1 MTSLL
6 DALTLAR
13 FARSSSMAVIVRLF
27 TCGGSRESAAVSEP
41 TPACRNNNDI
51 SKIAPLTLPASSS
64 PWAED
69 SPLVARLGRAN
80 PYLAPAPVGTS
91 SSELS
96 IASDG
101 PRLVNACAP
110 QVSNRPNRSEH
121 PILRP
126 EGEYSYLCFRRISAE
141 RGRGGEEIR
150 RRWGR
155 IGARGV
161 RERHAWS
168 RYDGFRRGR
177 GRVVRSRGAR
187 RRRQGAQ
194 QSGGAQFLS
203 SRSPSFALR
212 LSVSRRRV

>member
-27 TCGGSRESAAVSEP
+27 TCGGSRESAAVSSQP
-41 TPACRNNNDI
+41 LMPKQQRH
-51 SKIAPLTLPASSS
+51 SKIVPLTFSRRHRR
-64 PWAED
+64 AED
-69 SPLVARLGRAN
+69 RRSSRVWVARTRTV
-80 PYLAPAPVGTS
+80 PAPVGTS
-91 SSELS
+91 SSEFPSPAAVLGWSTRVLRKCQTGPTAQNIRS
-96 IASDG
+96 IDPKASTCI
-101 PRLVNACAP
+101 AA
-110 QVSNRPNRSEH
+110 
-121 PILRP
+121 
-126 EGEYSYLCFRRISAE
+126 RISAE

-150 RRWGR
+150 RRGGR
-155 IGARGV
+155 IGTRGV

-194 QSGGAQFLS
+194 RSGGAQFLS

-212 LSVSRRRV
+212 LSISRRRV